1 MESRQVNRNVSGSSV
16 AKFLALMK
24 IVPRNPVERQQCEQ
38 LYLQFSSE
46 VHDRLY
52 KAVTNVVASMG
63 LEEAPPKLGAN
74 MKMIL
79 ARSLR
84 KLMTACLSGR
94 MSFLTASNLVA
105 QGQIYFSVVNELE
118 KTMYGEKSNN
128 HFVGLL
134 NSLEDSKESPPIA
147 KAS

>member
-1 MESRQVNRNVSGSSV
+1 MELNKKRQDTSTNSV

-38 LYLQFSSE
+38 LYLQFSRE

-52 KAVTNVVASMG
+52 RSVMNVVSAMG
-63 LEEAPPKLGAN
+63 LTDVPVKLGAN

-84 KLMTACLSGR
+84 KLMTACISGK
-94 MSFLTASNLVA
+94 MSFLTASNLVV

-118 KTMYGEKSNN
+118 KTMYGDKSDH
-128 HFVGLL
+128 HFVALL
-134 NSLEDSKESPPIA
+134 SALEDSNHSRPIA